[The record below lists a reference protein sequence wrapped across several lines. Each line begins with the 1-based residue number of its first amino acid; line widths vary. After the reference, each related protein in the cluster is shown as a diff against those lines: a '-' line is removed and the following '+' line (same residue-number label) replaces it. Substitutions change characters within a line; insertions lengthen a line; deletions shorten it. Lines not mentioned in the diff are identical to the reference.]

1 MRKITKSVI
10 SLLTGTA
17 LIMNGQF
24 VLASDINIFEDGAE
38 VTCES
43 EVESQEFNCES
54 YELPGFGDG
63 NEENPIVDDEKQNIE
78 VGTKK
83 SDSLYGYFFY
93 NSFWNYESKDIEIE
107 ITEYA
112 GKDAVVT
119 VPKKI
124 DGMKVTLIK
133 DGAFKGNTTMT
144 EIHMP
149 SVKKIGND
157 VFRDAI
163 NLQTI
168 NATNLEEIGSGA
180 FQGCTS
186 LTDVKLNNVEYV
198 GTVAFSG
205 CQSLERIELENAWH
219 IEACAFQGCQSLKNI
234 ELERASDI
242 GDSAFCE
249 CTLLER
255 VYAPRI
261 SAIGERVFYNC
272 RSLKNVITPN
282 VEIYIGKE
290 AFRGCS
296 SLEEICMP
304 KLDSIYEYAFEG
316 CTNLKKFVFHKD
328 CNYGRYSFANCVS
341 LTELNFNSE
350 KGDKD
355 GLGYEIHEGAF
366 SGCTGLTSVY
376 INNYFIGIRAFDG
389 CSNLKKV
396 VFKHDEVNL
405 ADYAFYN
412 CPLLKEVSFKKP
424 KEEIDAYALGYVEGN
439 GPKKVEGFT
448 IHCTPGDKANIYAV
462 RNEFPFTFHEYEKAV
477 SKPATTKSQGEY
489 RDKCTICG
497 LYNGSVKKFPRIGKC
512 NISNNRFFYNG
523 EVQKPT
529 VNIVDE
535 NGKTIPDSCYDII
548 YNGESVE
555 KGKYKVTVI
564 FKGKYSGQLSWDY
577 EITNEHPE
585 IIASNLTVTF
595 GTSGKSLNAKVI
607 GKGGKVSYKSSNPK
621 VVAVSSSGKITAK
634 NIGSAAITITVAKTE
649 NYPAISKKITVN
661 VIPQKPII
669 SKVSKGDKGKLK
681 LTWKADKNVSG
692 YVLYRSTS
700 KSGTYKKIKTI
711 KGNKTSSYTDSGL
724 RNSKTYYYKIRSYK
738 KVGNKNIYSNY
749 SSVKYAK
756 TMTPKLITNFGGEY
770 RRNTSDYGV
779 ILDISV
785 GTDPPFS
792 DIPIGGVY
800 ASVSVRIR
808 IGSGGMS
815 CSEGYLVKQ
824 GGNYYKFSGSY
835 FDGMSLEV
843 ISKGV
848 IVSGKGGGSGKYKM
862 TQHYYS

>member
-10 SLLTGTA
+10 SLLMGTA

-24 VLASDINIFEDGAE
+24 VLASDINIFEDGTE

-43 EVESQEFNCES
+43 EVASQEFNCES
-54 YELPGFGDG
+54 QELPELGDG

-78 VGTKK
+78 AGAERE
-83 SDSLYGYFFY
+83 DDLYGYFFY
-93 NSFWNYESKDIEIE
+93 NVYWNTNSQDIEIE

-112 GKDAVVT
+112 GKEAVVT

-149 SVKKIGND
+149 SVRKIGND

-163 NLQTI
+163 NLQI
-168 NATNLEEIGSGA
+168 IDADNLEEIGTSA
-180 FQGCTS
+180 FRGCTS
-186 LTDVKLNNVEYV
+186 LMDVKLNNIYEL
-198 GTVAFSG
+198 GEAAFRG
-205 CQSLERIELENAWH
+205 CQSLESIELE
-219 IEACAFQGCQSLKNI
+219 EASKIGAFAFYECTNLKNI
-234 ELERASDI
+234 YAPGTHFIEK
-242 GDSAFCE
+242 SAFH
-249 CTLLER
+249 
-255 VYAPRI
+255 
-261 SAIGERVFYNC
+261 NC
-272 RSLKNVITPN
+272 INLKNIDFPEVS
-282 VEIYIGKE
+282 VGVDEG
-290 AFRGCS
+290 AFRGCK
-296 SLEEICMP
+296 SLEEVYMP
-304 KLDSIYEYAFEG
+304 YVESVDAYAFEG
-316 CTNLKKFVFHKD
+316 CTDLKKFTFHKRCYFFD
-328 CNYGRYSFANCVS
+328 YAFANCIS
-341 LTELNFNSE
+341 LTELHFNSIGE
-350 KGDKD
+350 VDMMCPFIGT
-355 GLGYEIHEGAF
+355 GAF
-366 SGCTGLTSVY
+366 SGCTGLNSVY
-376 INNYFIGIRAFDG
+376 INEYSIHDRAFEG
-389 CSNLKKV
+389 CSNLNKV
-396 VFKHDEVNL
+396 VFKNDEVL
-405 ADYAFYN
+405 LCDYAFYN
-412 CPLLKEVSFKKP
+412 CPSLKEVSFKKP

-497 LYNGSVKKFPRIGKC
+497 LYNGSVKKIPRIGKC

-756 TMTPKLITNFGGEY
+756 TMTPKLITDFGGEY

>member
-10 SLLTGTA
+10 SLLMGTA

-24 VLASDINIFEDGAE
+24 VLASDINIFEDGTE

-43 EVESQEFNCES
+43 EVASQEFNCES
-54 YELPGFGDG
+54 QELPEFGDG

-78 VGTKK
+78 AGAERE
-83 SDSLYGYFFY
+83 DDLYGYFFY
-93 NSFWNYESKDIEIE
+93 NVYWNTNSQDIEIE

-112 GKDAVVT
+112 GKETVVT

-149 SVKKIGND
+149 SVRKIGND

-163 NLQTI
+163 NLQI
-168 NATNLEEIGSGA
+168 IDADNLEEIGTSA
-180 FQGCTS
+180 FRGCTS
-186 LTDVKLNNVEYV
+186 LIDVKLNNIHEL
-198 GTVAFSG
+198 GEAAFRG
-205 CQSLERIELENAWH
+205 CQSLECIELEKVWK
-219 IEACAFQGCQSLKNI
+219 IGAFAFYECTNLKNI
-234 ELERASDI
+234 YAPGTQFIEE
-242 GDSAFCE
+242 SAFH
-249 CTLLER
+249 
-255 VYAPRI
+255 
-261 SAIGERVFYNC
+261 NC
-272 RSLKNVITPN
+272 INLKNIDFPEVS
-282 VEIYIGKE
+282 VGVDEG
-290 AFRGCS
+290 AFRGCK
-296 SLEEICMP
+296 SLEEVYMP
-304 KLDSIYEYAFEG
+304 YVESVNAYAFEG
-316 CTNLKKFVFHKD
+316 CTDLKKFTFHKRCYFFD
-328 CNYGRYSFANCVS
+328 YAFANCIS
-341 LTELNFNSE
+341 LTELHFNSIGE
-350 KGDKD
+350 VDMMCPFIGT
-355 GLGYEIHEGAF
+355 GAF
-366 SGCTGLTSVY
+366 SGCTGLNSVY
-376 INNYFIGIRAFDG
+376 INEYSIHDRAFEG
-389 CSNLKKV
+389 CSNLNKV
-396 VFKHDEVNL
+396 VFKNDEVL
-405 ADYAFYN
+405 LCDYAFYN
-412 CPLLKEVSFKKP
+412 CPSLKEVIFKKP
-424 KEEIDAYALGYVEGN
+424 KSDINSYALGYVEGN

-462 RNEFPFTFHEYEKAV
+462 RNEFPFTFHEYEKVV

-489 RDKCTICG
+489 RDMCRTCG
-497 LYNGSVKKFPRIGKC
+497 IYNGSVKKIPRIGKC
-512 NISNNRFFYNG
+512 NISKSRFIYNG
-523 EVQKPT
+523 EIQKPE
-529 VNIVDE
+529 VEVVDE
-535 NGKTIPDSCYDII
+535 NGKAIPESCYDTT
-548 YNGESVE
+548 YNGESIE
-555 KGKYKVTVI
+555 KGKYTVTVT
-564 FKGKYSGQLSWDY
+564 FKEKYSGQLFWDY
-577 EITNEHPE
+577 EITDEYPE

-700 KSGTYKKIKTI
+700 KSGTYKKIKTV

-724 RNSKTYYYKIRSYK
+724 KNGKTYYYKIRSYK

-770 RRNTSDYGV
+770 KRNTSDYGV
-779 ILDISV
+779 TLDISV

-800 ASVSVRIR
+800 ASVSVGIR

-815 CSEGYLVKQ
+815 YSEGYLVKQ
-824 GGNYYKFSGSY
+824 GGNYYKFSGSD
-835 FDGMSLEV
+835 FDGKSLEV
-843 ISKGV
+843 IPKGV